1 MGMSRWGKFFPR
13 LLTAVLSACLQPQAQ
28 SAYLRISVDPST
40 ATILVGETKTLTA
53 TVLTLEGH
61 ALSVPTSWWSADS
74 EVATVGASGLLRG
87 LGAGSTTIHATAEGL
102 EALATI
108 EVSLM
113 QLRPESPRVLL
124 LDTLRLSLFI
134 ADSSGT
140 IVQRPADVWIS
151 SEPTIASIDSNGVV
165 TGRATGTASII
176 AVRDNKVASVAVV
189 VAPWTF
195 VGAGDIAECT
205 TPGAQATA
213 ALLDSAPGIV
223 FTLGDNA
230 YPNGTS
236 QDFANC
242 YGPTWGRHKSRT
254 RPTPGNHDYRTP
266 GAAGYFQYFG
276 ASAGD
281 PSKGYYS
288 FDLGSWHII
297 ALNSV
302 VAIGPG
308 SAQIAWLQSD
318 LAAHQTT
325 CTLAYWHYS
334 LFSSGQYAVPAMRTA
349 WQVLYDA
356 GADVVLSG
364 HDHFYERFGPQSP
377 AGQLDSASGIRQFVV
392 GTGGDYRQVFLAA
405 APNSEVRN
413 NQTWGI
419 LKLLLH
425 ENRYHWEFIPVAGR
439 TFGDSGTTFCH

>member
-1 MGMSRWGKFFPR
+1 M
-13 LLTAVLSACLQPQAQ
+13 
-28 SAYLRISVDPST
+28 
-40 ATILVGETKTLTA
+40 
-53 TVLTLEGH
+53 
-61 ALSVPTSWWSADS
+61 
-74 EVATVGASGLLRG
+74 
-87 LGAGSTTIHATAEGL
+87 
-102 EALATI
+102 
-108 EVSLM
+108 
-113 QLRPESPRVLL
+113 PRV
-124 LDTLRLSLFI
+124 
-134 ADSSGT
+134 
-140 IVQRPADVWIS
+140 
-151 SEPTIASIDSNGVV
+151 
-165 TGRATGTASII
+165 
-176 AVRDNKVASVAVV
+176 
-189 VAPWTF
+189 
-195 VGAGDIAECT
+195 
-205 TPGAQATA
+205 ATA
-213 ALLDSAPGIV
+213 ALLDSAPGVV

-230 YPNGTS
+230 YPNGAA

-242 YGPTWGRHKSRT
+242 YAPTWGRHKSRT
-254 RPTPGNHDYRTP
+254 RPTPGNHDYKTA

-392 GTGGDYRQVFLAA
+392 GTGGDYQQPFLPP

-419 LKLLLH
+419 LRLSLH

-439 TFGDSGTTFCH
+439 TFSDSGTTFCH

>member
-1 MGMSRWGKFFPR
+1 MSRWGKYFPR
-13 LLTAVLSACLQPQAQ
+13 LAVVVLCACLQPQAER
-28 SAYLRISVDPST
+28 AYLRISVSPNN

-53 TVLTLEGH
+53 TVMNLDGQP
-61 ALSVPTSWWSADS
+61 LSVPTAWWSSDNT
-74 EVATVGASGLLRG
+74 VATVTRSGLLRG
-87 LGAGSTTIHATAEGL
+87 LGPGSTTIHASAEGA
-102 EALATI
+102 EAVADVQ
-108 EVSLM
+108 VSLM
-113 QLRPESPRVLL
+113 QLRPESPRILL
-124 LDTLRLSLFI
+124 RDTLRFSLLVV
-134 ADSSGT
+134 DPSGA
-140 IVQRPADVWIS
+140 IVQSPADVWLS
-151 SEPTIASIDSNGVV
+151 SEPTVASVDSNGVV
-165 TGRATGTASII
+165 TGRATGTVSII
-176 AVRDNKVASVAVV
+176 AVRDNKVVSVAVV
-189 VAPWTF
+189 VEPWTF
-195 VGAGDIAECT
+195 VGAGDIADCT
-205 TPGAQATA
+205 SPGPQATA
-213 ALLDSAPGIV
+213 ALLDSAPGVV

-230 YPNGTS
+230 YPNGTA

-242 YGPTWGRHKSRT
+242 YAPTWGRHKSRT
-254 RPTPGNHDYRTP
+254 RPTPGNHDYKTT
-266 GAAGYFQYFG
+266 GAAGYFGYFG
-276 ASAGD
+276 AGAGD

-302 VAIGPG
+302 IAIGSG

-318 LAAHQTT
+318 LAAHQAM

-377 AGQLDSASGIRQFVV
+377 AGQLDSARGIRQFVV
-392 GTGGDYRQVFLAA
+392 GTGGDYQQPFLPAI
-405 APNSEVRN
+405 PNSEVRN

-419 LKLLLH
+419 LKLSLH

-439 TFGDSGTTFCH
+439 TFSDSGTTFCH

>member
-1 MGMSRWGKFFPR
+1 MGMSRWGKYFPR
-13 LLTAVLSACLQPQAQ
+13 LAVVVLCACLQPQAER
-28 SAYLRISVDPST
+28 AYLRISVSPNN

-53 TVLTLEGH
+53 TVMNLDGQP
-61 ALSVPTSWWSADS
+61 LSVPTAWWSSDNT
-74 EVATVGASGLLRG
+74 VATVTRSGLLRG
-87 LGAGSTTIHATAEGL
+87 LGPGSTTIHASAEGA
-102 EALATI
+102 EAVADVQ
-108 EVSLM
+108 VSLM
-113 QLRPESPRVLL
+113 QLRPESPRILL
-124 LDTLRLSLFI
+124 RDTLRFSLLVV
-134 ADSSGT
+134 DPSGA
-140 IVQRPADVWIS
+140 IVQSPADVWLS
-151 SEPTIASIDSNGVV
+151 SEPTVASVDSNGVV
-165 TGRATGTASII
+165 TGRATGTVSII
-176 AVRDNKVASVAVV
+176 AVRDNKVVSVAVV
-189 VAPWTF
+189 VEPWTF
-195 VGAGDIAECT
+195 VGAGDIADCT
-205 TPGAQATA
+205 SPGPQATA
-213 ALLDSAPGIV
+213 ALLDSAPGVV

-230 YPNGTS
+230 YPNGTA

-242 YGPTWGRHKSRT
+242 YAPTWGRHKSRT
-254 RPTPGNHDYRTP
+254 RPTPGNHDYKTT
-266 GAAGYFQYFG
+266 GAAGYFGYFG

-302 VAIGPG
+302 IAIGSG

-318 LAAHQTT
+318 LAAHQAM

-377 AGQLDSASGIRQFVV
+377 AGQLDSARGIRQFVV
-392 GTGGDYRQVFLAA
+392 GTGGDYQQPFLPAI
-405 APNSEVRN
+405 PNSEVRN

-419 LKLLLH
+419 LKLSLH

-439 TFGDSGTTFCH
+439 TFSDSGTTFCH